1 MSDTKTP
8 REEVGV
14 VVEHKTEGSTSY
26 SGVLY
31 ASAILFDKVPPGTKL
46 YVAAPDHREMVSVPR
61 ELQDEAMRCAFVL
74 ENIGSMDAEDIDGD
88 DIDLRF
94 EDEDGRDTGC
104 DVSIVEYAERAAKV
118 LRALL
123 AGGDQ

>member
-1 MSDTKTP
+1 MSDTKAP

-46 YVAAPDHREMVSVPR
+46 YVAAPDHGADGLNMVKR
-61 ELQDEAMRCAFVL
+61 A
-74 ENIGSMDAEDIDGD
+74 DGVASSYRGTFND
-88 DIDLRF
+88 YRQ
-94 EDEDGRDTGC
+94 
-104 DVSIVEYAERAAKV
+104 K
-118 LRALL
+118 
-123 AGGDQ
+123 